1 MQTSRAQLLDAIVLR
16 RENLIQATQRLVA
29 AASPNPPGDVSQ
41 AADAALAL
49 LMEIP
54 DIQLSRHETAPGI
67 VNLVGVIK
75 SGKPGKRLV
84 FNGHLDT
91 YPIGENLGWTV
102 PPLGAVIQ
110 EGRIY
115 GRGVSDM
122 KAGIAASITAAC
134 VLAEHKHLWC
144 GEIAV
149 TLAGDEESMGHL
161 GSRWLLDNVESARGD
176 AMVCGDVGSPSIIRF
191 GEKGLFWIEVSAT
204 GKAAHGAHVHKGIN
218 AIDRLRAALD
228 AVQRLEDLPVDT
240 PDEIAH
246 AIKLAS
252 AVSEAASGAGE
263 SHILQHVTVN
273 IGTISG
279 GVSPNLV
286 PSEAKALGDIRLPVG
301 VSTGLII
308 DKLNEWLGPMEG
320 ITWRV
325 VQRYEPSF
333 TSPDHPI
340 VTLAM
345 DASREIM
352 GVEPVANMRVGASD
366 TRLYRADGIPS
377 VVVGCTPN
385 GMGAADEYVALDEL
399 LNVARMHTLIAL
411 DFLSD
416 INGAP
421 HA

>member
-67 VNLVGVIK
+67 VNLVGVIN

-218 AIDRLRAALD
+218 AINRLRAALD

-263 SHILQHVTVN
+263 SHTLQHVTVN

-301 VSTGLII
+301 VTTGLII

-366 TRLYRADGIPS
+366 ARLYRANGIPS
-377 VVVGCTPN
+377 VVVGCTPH

>member
-110 EGRIY
+110 EGRLY

-122 KAGIAASITAAC
+122 KAGIAASITAAR

-228 AVQRLEDLPVDT
+228 AVQRLEGLPVNT
-240 PDEIAH
+240 PDEITH
-246 AIKLAS
+246 AIKMAS

-263 SHILQHVTVN
+263 SHTLQRVTVN

-301 VSTGLII
+301 VSTDLII

-320 ITWRV
+320 ITWQV
-325 VQRYEPSF
+325 IQRYEPSF

-345 DASREIM
+345 NASREVM

-385 GMGAADEYVALDEL
+385 GMGAADEYVELDEL
-399 LNVARMHTLIAL
+399 LNVARMHALIAL
-411 DFLSD
+411 DFLNDTS
-416 INGAP
+416 GVA

>member
-29 AASPNPPGDVSQ
+29 AASPNPPGDVSH

-110 EGRIY
+110 KSRIY

-122 KAGIAASITAAC
+122 KAGIAASITAAR

-240 PDEIAH
+240 PDEITH
-246 AIKLAS
+246 AIMLAS

-263 SHILQHVTVN
+263 SHTLQHVTVN

-301 VSTGLII
+301 ISTGVII

-345 DASREIM
+345 NASREVM

-385 GMGAADEYVALDEL
+385 GMGAADEYVELDEL

-416 INGAP
+416 INGVP

>member
-49 LMEIP
+49 LIEIP

-308 DKLNEWLGPMEG
+308 DKLNEWLRPMEG

>member
-144 GEIAV
+144 GEISV

-263 SHILQHVTVN
+263 SHTLQHVTVN

-345 DASREIM
+345 NASREVM

-385 GMGAADEYVALDEL
+385 GMGAADEYVELDEL